1 MGHAQLS
8 LQPLVSAARLRQIL
22 QNFNGETVLRKV
34 VPDSDNCLVRESSI
48 TCVNGNV
55 EKAPYFFSSC
65 ECFLLAHLESSFFDP
80 AKLRTLRPSFKQ
92 NEGSVTA
99 GNASII
105 SYGAA
110 ALVLVS
116 GEKALQ
122 LGLQVI
128 AKIKGYADAAQAP
141 EFFTTAPALVIPKA
155 ISNAGLDAS
164 QIDYYEINEAFS
176 VVALA
181 NQKLLGL
188 NPESLNVHGGA
199 VSLEHPLGCSGARI
213 LVTLLGVLR
222 HKKGKYGVGA
232 I

>member
-1 MGHAQLS
+1 M
-8 LQPLVSAARLRQIL
+8 
-22 QNFNGETVLRKV
+22 
-34 VPDSDNCLVRESSI
+34 
-48 TCVNGNV
+48 
-55 EKAPYFFSSC
+55 
-65 ECFLLAHLESSFFDP
+65 FDA
-80 AKLRTLRPSFKQ
+80 AKLRKLRPSFKL

-105 SYGAA
+105 SDGAA

-155 ISNAGLDAS
+155 ISNVGLDAS

-199 VSLEHPLGCSGARI
+199 VSLGHPLGCSGARI
-213 LVTLLGVLR
+213 LVALLGIIYKLPFSSM
-222 HKKGKYGVGA
+222 HS
-232 I
+232 